1 VIIRSFAVFALLAAA
16 AAGTALAQTPAPFGT
31 QPPVPTKVRVHY
43 NCNNLKLLA
52 TYDNKKSQVAF
63 IYAGKH
69 LVLKRA
75 PSADGAR
82 FANSQLE
89 WWAKGNDA
97 TLSSVTN
104 GQADT
109 VLAKC
114 VAQK

>member
-1 VIIRSFAVFALLAAA
+1 MIIRSFAVFALLAAA
-16 AAGTALAQTPAPFGT
+16 AAGSAAAQTPAPFGT

-52 TYDNKKSQVAF
+52 TYDNKKEQVAF
-63 IYAGKH
+63 VYAGKH

-75 PSADGAR
+75 LSADGAR
-82 FANSQLE
+82 YASTQLQ
-89 WWAKGNDA
+89 WWAKGTNA
-97 TLSSVTN
+97 TLSSVSN

-109 VLAKC
+109 VLAQC